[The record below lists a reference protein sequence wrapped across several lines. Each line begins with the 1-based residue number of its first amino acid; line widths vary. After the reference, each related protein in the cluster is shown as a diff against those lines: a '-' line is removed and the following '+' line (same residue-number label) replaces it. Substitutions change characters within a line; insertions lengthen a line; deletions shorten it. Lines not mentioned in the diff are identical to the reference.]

1 MTIDVLLLRDV
12 PEQRLLSM
20 ERLADE
26 IERGFAARG
35 DFVLRPMTLHQ
46 SAIARRIGL
55 GGIDS
60 YATRFVRYP
69 LAAARRRADVYHIV
83 DHGYAHLSALLPK
96 ERVVASC
103 HDLML
108 LRGEEG
114 EAGFRGRRTAVLRFR
129 WSTSFLRRVARV
141 VVPTEV
147 TKRDV
152 ERLIGVDPARI
163 DVVPYGV
170 GVAFRPFSAERA
182 LALRRALVP
191 DGCFAALHV
200 STGNP
205 YKNVE
210 GVLRTI
216 AALRSGGVPVVLVRA
231 GRALSNKQQ
240 ALARALGVADA
251 IVECGRVA
259 EQRLVEL
266 YNACDVLLF
275 PSHHEGYGWPP
286 LEAMACGTP
295 VVTSTCQALVEV
307 TGSAALHGGATDAG
321 ALAAQVRRVLEDDEL
336 RERLRWAGIQRAGQ
350 YTWDRT
356 IDGFASAYTQVS
368 AASSIRQAGAVAA

>member
-1 MTIDVLLLRDV
+1 MTTDVLLLRDV

-26 IERGFAARG
+26 IEHGFASR
-35 DFVLRPMTLHQ
+35 DDVTMRSMTLHQ
-46 SAIARRIGL
+46 SAIARRVGL
-55 GGIDS
+55 GALDS
-60 YATRFVRYP
+60 YATRFLRYP
-69 LAAARRRADVYHIV
+69 IAAARQRADVYHIV
-83 DHGYAHLSALLPK
+83 DHGYAHAAALLPK

-108 LRGEEG
+108 LRAEEG
-114 EAGFRGRRTAVLRFR
+114 DAGFRGRRTAVLRFR

-141 VVPTEV
+141 VVPTAV

-152 ERLIGVDPARI
+152 ERLIGVDPSRI
-163 DVVPYGV
+163 DVAPYGI
-170 GVAFRPFSAERA
+170 GPAFRPFSADRA
-182 LALRRALVP
+182 LSLRRAIAADGRFLV
-191 DGCFAALHV
+191 LHV

-210 GVLRTI
+210 GALRTI
-216 AALRSGGVPVVLVRA
+216 AALRSAGVPVMLVRA
-231 GRALSNKQQ
+231 GKPLSRDQQ
-240 ALARALGVADA
+240 ALARALGVTDA
-251 IVECGRVA
+251 IVECGRVP

-295 VVTSTCQALVEV
+295 AVTSTCQTLLEV
-307 TGSAALHGGATDAG
+307 TESAALHAPATGID
-321 ALAAQVRRVLEDDEL
+321 ALAAQVRRVLEDDDL

-350 YTWDRT
+350 YTWERT
-356 IDGFASAYTQVS
+356 IDGFASAYAEVA
-368 AASSIRQAGAVAA
+368 AASAVRQTRAVAA